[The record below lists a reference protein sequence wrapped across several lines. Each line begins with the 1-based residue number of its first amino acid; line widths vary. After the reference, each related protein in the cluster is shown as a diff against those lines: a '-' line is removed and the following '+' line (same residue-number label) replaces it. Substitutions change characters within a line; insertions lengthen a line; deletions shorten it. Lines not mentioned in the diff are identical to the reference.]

1 MNSPSA
7 RTKSELDL
15 MSEKSF
21 TSGSVRKKYQKE
33 VHMNRIQDFSHLNIN
48 LDNDW
53 EKFDGVNHR
62 RP

>member
-1 MNSPSA
+1 MKSPTA

-33 VHMNRIQDFSHLNIN
+33 VHMDRIQDFSLLKIN
-48 LDNDW
+48 LDSDW
-53 EKFDGVNHR
+53 EKFDDVQHR